1 MLAHEFTFDKM
12 RTKNPMAK
20 KPQQILF
27 SKNIYSSSV
36 KVANWDY
43 ATHAEKKDNY
53 VYRDKLSNHLSTY
66 VRWGDDDQ
74 GVNTTETRY
83 MLAQISTKTDPLY
96 FFRPLVNFTSYP
108 CTEWVPTLPFH
119 NNRITLKKIT
129 IP

>member
-1 MLAHEFTFDKM
+1 
-12 RTKNPMAK
+12 MAK

-108 CTEWVPTLPFH
+108 CTE
-119 NNRITLKKIT
+119 
-129 IP
+129 